1 MNIDKIDAY
10 LKNLSDDQRNTLSQ
24 VRSHIKL
31 LCPESQEV
39 FSYGMPGF
47 KYKNKYLIACGAFKN
62 HMSIFPGSEA
72 IKENKNL
79 LKNYKTSKGT
89 IQFTIKKPITPP
101 ILKAII
107 NQRMLE
113 IDTLH

>member
-1 MNIDKIDAY
+1 MSIDKIDAY

-72 IKENKNL
+72 IKDNEVL
-79 LKNYKTSKGT
+79 LKDYKTAKGT
-89 IQFTIKKPITPP
+89 VQFTTLNPLNELVLNK
-101 ILKAII
+101 ILQHRI
-107 NQRMLE
+107 NSINKQG
-113 IDTLH
+113 